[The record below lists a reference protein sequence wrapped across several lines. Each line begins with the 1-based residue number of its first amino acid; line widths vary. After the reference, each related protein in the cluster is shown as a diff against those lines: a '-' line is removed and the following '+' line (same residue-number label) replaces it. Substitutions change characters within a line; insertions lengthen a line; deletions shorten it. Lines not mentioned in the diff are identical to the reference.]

1 MNPSSLQQQ
10 QQAESKKLSQLHWND
25 KLKKFSVTDQWIGC
39 RYFTQ
44 GDLEAT
50 NPSSL
55 QQQQQAESKKL
66 SQLRELLEKNL
77 KAPPSSSSS
86 SLGGGAFK
94 RTSLPLR
101 DINKVSR

>member
-1 MNPSSLQQQ
+1 VDPDPQH
-10 QQAESKKLSQLHWND
+10 A
-25 KLKKFSVTDQWIGC
+25 SVGTDRWIGC

-101 DINKVSR
+101 DINKVSRYP

>member
-1 MNPSSLQQQ
+1 ML
-10 QQAESKKLSQLHWND
+10 
-25 KLKKFSVTDQWIGC
+25 F

-44 GDLEAT
+44 GELEAT

-55 QQQQQAESKKL
+55 QAESKKL

-77 KAPPSSSSS
+77 KAPPSSSSA
-86 SLGGGAFK
+86 LGGGAFK

-101 DINKVSR
+101 DINKVGMEIQ